1 MNVKVTY
8 ACSHPRALSQE
19 GTDDDANAPQLRWG
33 VTASAAA
40 AVDSGHRVTPMYKY
54 LLLIHVLGATI
65 WTGGHLVLALTV
77 LPKALKTRNVEAIRQ
92 FESGYERI
100 GMPAL
105 FVQVITG
112 IWLAYRVLPDPAA
125 WFSFGSHT
133 STHILLKLVALT
145 LTLILAMH
153 ARLRIIPRLD
163 ERRLT
168 LLGYHIVSV
177 TILAVIFV
185 ILGVS
190 FRTGGL
196 L

>member
-1 MNVKVTY
+1 
-8 ACSHPRALSQE
+8 
-19 GTDDDANAPQLRWG
+19 
-33 VTASAAA
+33 
-40 AVDSGHRVTPMYKY
+40 MYKY

-77 LPKALKTRNVEAIRQ
+77 LPKALRTKNVEAIRQ

-105 FVQVITG
+105 LVQVITG
-112 IWLAYRVLPDPAA
+112 LWLAYRVLPDPAA

-133 STHILLKLVALT
+133 STYILLKLASLT
-145 LTLILAMH
+145 LTLILALH

-168 LLGYHIVSV
+168 LLGYHIASV
-177 TILAVIFV
+177 TILAVILV
-185 ILGVS
+185 SLGVG

>member
-1 MNVKVTY
+1 
-8 ACSHPRALSQE
+8 
-19 GTDDDANAPQLRWG
+19 
-33 VTASAAA
+33 
-40 AVDSGHRVTPMYKY
+40 MYKY